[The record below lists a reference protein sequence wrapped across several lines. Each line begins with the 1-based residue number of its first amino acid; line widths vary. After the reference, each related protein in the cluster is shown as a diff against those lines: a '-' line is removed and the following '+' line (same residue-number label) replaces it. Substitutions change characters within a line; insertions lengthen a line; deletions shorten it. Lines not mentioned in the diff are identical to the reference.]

1 MGKEFGSVKIQT
13 ESEEALA
20 FKVLFPAKN
29 KLQHLQMITEI
40 PNRLRVPMAVMRV
53 PMAVM
58 GVIRRL
64 YASTGN
70 IDAIQTFEE
79 EFYVLGLPIDR
90 KSRLEASE
98 IVAAVRRKRDDDE
111 D

>member
-1 MGKEFGSVKIQT
+1 VARELGGSVRIST

-20 FKVLFPAKN
+20 FKTLFPSRN
-29 KLQHLQMITEI
+29 NHQHLQMISDI
-40 PNRLRVPMAVMRV
+40 PNRLRV

-64 YASTGN
+64 YSQTGN
-70 IDAIQTFEE
+70 IDAMLTFEE
-79 EFYVLGLPIDR
+79 EFFVLGLPIDR
-90 KSRLEASE
+90 KSRLEAAE
-98 IVAAVRRKRDDDE
+98 IVAAVRSKHSDDD

>member
-1 MGKEFGSVKIQT
+1 MGKEFGSVKINT

-20 FKVLFPAKN
+20 FKVLFPSKN
-29 KLQHLQMITEI
+29 RKQALQMISEI
-40 PNRLRVPMAVMRV
+40 PNRLRVPMAVM
-53 PMAVM
+53 
-58 GVIRRL
+58 GVIRQL

-70 IDAIQTFEE
+70 IDAIATFEE

-98 IVAAVRRKRDDDE
+98 IVAAVRSKRDSDE

>member
-1 MGKEFGSVKIQT
+1 MGDNKGFGSVKINT
-13 ESEEALA
+13 ETEEALA
-20 FKVLFPAKN
+20 FKILFPAKN

-40 PNRLRVPMAVMRV
+40 PNRLRV

-90 KSRLEASE
+90 KSRLEAAE
-98 IVAAVRRKRDDDE
+98 IVAAVRTKRSDDE

>member
-1 MGKEFGSVKIQT
+1 MGKEFGAVKINT

-20 FKVLFPAKN
+20 FKILFPSKN
-29 KLQHLQMITEI
+29 RKQLLQMVTEI
-40 PNRLRVPMAVMRV
+40 PHRLRV

-58 GVIRRL
+58 GVIRGL
-64 YASTGN
+64 YSSTGFF
-70 IDAIQTFEE
+70 DAIATFEE
-79 EFYVLGLPIDR
+79 EFYILGLPLDR

-98 IVAAVRRKRDDDE
+98 IVAAVRSKHSDDD

>member
-1 MGKEFGSVKIQT
+1 
-13 ESEEALA
+13 
-20 FKVLFPAKN
+20 
-29 KLQHLQMITEI
+29 
-40 PNRLRVPMAVMRV
+40 
-53 PMAVM
+53 
-58 GVIRRL
+58 VIRRL

-90 KSRLEASE
+90 KSRLEAAE
-98 IVAAVRRKRDDDE
+98 IVAAVRTKRSDDE